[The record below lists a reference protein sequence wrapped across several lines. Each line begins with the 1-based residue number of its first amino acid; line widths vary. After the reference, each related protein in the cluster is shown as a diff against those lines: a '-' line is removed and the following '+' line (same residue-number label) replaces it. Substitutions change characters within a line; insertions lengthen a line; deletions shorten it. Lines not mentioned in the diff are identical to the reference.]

1 MKNISFISI
10 TIAIASGLFS
20 CSNRNS
26 MYDATGIFEATEV
39 VVSAK
44 TQGEIVALACEE
56 GDEINAN
63 ISVGCIDTTMLSLQK
78 RALLANQNATTTRQL
93 DVSAQIASLKQQRSN
108 FFLEKERFER
118 LLKKGACSQKTVDDI
133 DYQLQ
138 VIDKQIL
145 ALEDQVKSNNR
156 SLSSQGSALEA
167 QVLQIQKQLDDCIIK
182 SPISGT
188 ILNKYF
194 EKGEYVV
201 PGKPLFKVADI
212 SQMRLRAYITAP
224 QLTTIKIGQKVTVYA
239 DLGETDQKAY
249 EGIITWIS
257 DKAEFTPKTIQT
269 RDERANLIYAIKVSV
284 ESDGLIKRGMYGN
297 VSFN

>member
-10 TIAIASGLFS
+10 TIAIASGLVS

-108 FFLEKERFER
+108 FLLEKERFER

-138 VIDKQIL
+138 VIDKQIV

-201 PGKPLFKVADI
+201 PGKPIFKVADI

-284 ESDGLIKRGMYGN
+284 ENDGLIKRGMYGN